1 MHINSF
7 QSYDVGIVLNFDWT
21 DVDYPIFTVNSTLN
35 DVSVNVNFKEIGKST
50 TLK

>member
-7 QSYDVGIVLNFDWT
+7 QSHDVGIVINFDWT
-21 DVDYPIFTVNSTLN
+21 DADYPIFTVNSTLN

-50 TLK
+50 CLK